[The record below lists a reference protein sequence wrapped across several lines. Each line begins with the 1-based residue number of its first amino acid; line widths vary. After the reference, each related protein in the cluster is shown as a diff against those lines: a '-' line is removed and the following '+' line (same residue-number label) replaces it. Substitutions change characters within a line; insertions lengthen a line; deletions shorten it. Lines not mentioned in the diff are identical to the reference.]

1 MKTKSIGLRIS
12 QELFDYLTERAA
24 NENRT
29 LSNMIVTII
38 TKEKEND
45 HENEKR

>member
-12 QELFDYLTERAA
+12 QDLFDYLTERAA

-38 TKEKEND
+38 AKEKEND
-45 HENEKR
+45 NGNNKV